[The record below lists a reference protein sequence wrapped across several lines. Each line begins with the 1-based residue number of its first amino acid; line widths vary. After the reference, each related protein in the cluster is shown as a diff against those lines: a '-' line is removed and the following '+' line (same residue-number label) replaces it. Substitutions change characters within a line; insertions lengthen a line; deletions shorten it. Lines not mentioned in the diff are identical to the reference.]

1 MKSSKPQPRNTNPS
15 NMDATNHGGGTNG
28 LALSLGTAAAA
39 TSASMLPQLTDE
51 IRFLS
56 AVVGLIAACVALY
69 KAIKK

>member
-1 MKSSKPQPRNTNPS
+1 
-15 NMDATNHGGGTNG
+15 MDATNHGGTNG
-28 LALSLGTAAAA
+28 LALSLGTAAATA
-39 TSASMLPQLTDE
+39 ASLLPQLTDG

>member
-1 MKSSKPQPRNTNPS
+1 LKSSKPQPRNTNPS

-51 IRFLS
+51 IRFVS

-69 KAIKK
+69 KALKK